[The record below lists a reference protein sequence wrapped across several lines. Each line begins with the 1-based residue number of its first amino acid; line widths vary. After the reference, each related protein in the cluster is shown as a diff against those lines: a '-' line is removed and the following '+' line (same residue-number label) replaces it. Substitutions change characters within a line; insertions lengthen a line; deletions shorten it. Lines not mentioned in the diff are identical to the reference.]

1 MQRGR
6 LIAIEGSSGSGKS
19 SIIEALL
26 ADPSFNL
33 VPLKRVTTRER
44 RPDDPK
50 EDQDYRFI
58 SMDEFRQLA
67 AEDAFVEYR
76 DYLFGMSY
84 GILRTDVDGIV
95 NAGHNALA
103 LTNLGKGSEIKRALP
118 DAITI
123 FIWSNPTAVET
134 RLRARGQN
142 TEDQIQERVE
152 NARRAVASDHS
163 NYDLVVENKEGHL
176 DDAIQEINSFIRA
189 ELENASE

>member
-1 MQRGR
+1 MKRGR

-26 ADPSFNL
+26 ADPSFDL
-33 VPLKRVTTRER
+33 VPLKRVVTRER
-44 RPDDPK
+44 RPNDPK

-58 SMDEFRQLA
+58 GMDEFRRLA
-67 AEDAFVEYR
+67 AEHAFVEYR

-84 GILRTDVDGIV
+84 GILRADVEAIV
-95 NAGHNALA
+95 SAGHNGLA

-123 FIWSNPTAVET
+123 FIWSDPTAIEA

-142 TEDQIQERVE
+142 TEEQIQERVE
-152 NARRAVASDHS
+152 NARRAVEGDHAGH
-163 NYDLVVENKEGHL
+163 DLVVENKEDHL
-176 DDAIQEINSFIRA
+176 DDAIQEIDSFIRA
-189 ELENASE
+189 ELG